1 MRTWKGMM
9 WLGIGFLAFP
19 LLSVFK
25 SYLLLYQQK
34 FLIVC
39 VSIIVFLIIKNAI
52 NFFLIFRIFIE
63 YIKEYIKDF
72 LKAIRDLFKRKS
84 VPETD
89 INIQTWEMLTKKA
102 SEFLKE
108 KQFREAI
115 IYYKSAIEEAKK
127 IFNTKPLYYIISLNH
142 LAIGYCSSGEYNKP
156 ESLFFQNLTI
166 IRKELGAEHPIYIET
181 LTALADFYR
190 LAERY
195 GESESLYRQLSEII
209 SKLVGKKHTVYLSSL
224 NNLGLLEILNG
235 KTEDGMKKLLQAS
248 RIRDL
253 ILTQKFS
260 YADEKEI
267 QEYIRTFSNDYFIL
281 LSVFCEHYSELKK
294 YTPLVF
300 DVVLRRKAIS
310 LEITTLRR
318 DKILSGQNS
327 EIRNK
332 FEKLRNIRKLIARL
346 MTEPPEK
353 MSPESHR
360 KRIYNLEQQADALER
375 ELAADISELELY
387 KKLENA
393 EHKVIAGLLPEDT
406 HLVEF
411 VSYRHYDFQKKEW
424 HSFRYIAFILSK
436 HAPKDIRMADIGEAS
451 DIDNL
456 ITQFRTTIDLT
467 IRFRKRNIATVP
479 TENIATVP
487 TENIATVPTEISDKQ
502 SIIGK
507 LLYKKLF
514 GRIADQIGKTKKMLI
529 SPDGNII
536 LLPFE
541 ALQMPDNRYVI
552 EDFEISYIDSGR
564 DLLRLQ
570 DHQPPQSRSVIL
582 ADPDFDLAGQ
592 EILPDRSSFKDITP
606 FPRLHGTKEEGE
618 TIRKLLPSSDFY
630 TDKEVLDEKVRQI
643 RGPEIFHIATHGFF
657 ISEQEKN
664 ESILQFENPLLRSG
678 LALAGANAF
687 LQGKNPAKYAGD
699 GLLMA
704 MDVSSMNLTGTDL
717 VVLSACQ
724 TGLGEVRAGE
734 GIYGLRRA
742 FTIAGAR
749 TQILS
754 LWEVPDQETKELMIS
769 FYTKILNGKGKA
781 EALRESQR
789 EMIAKFRKRGTPEL
803 PFLWGAFV
811 CVGDPGRMKQR

>member
-1 MRTWKGMM
+1 MRTGKGVM
-9 WLGIGFLAFP
+9 WLGIGFLAIP
-19 LLSVFK
+19 LLSLFK
-25 SYLLLYQQK
+25 SYLFLY
-34 FLIVC
+34 
-39 VSIIVFLIIKNAI
+39 SIAAILIIKNAK
-52 NFFLIFRIFIE
+52 NFLLIFRIFI
-63 YIKEYIKDF
+63 EYIKDF
-72 LKAIRDLFKRKS
+72 LKAIRDFFKRKPPT
-84 VPETD
+84 PED
-89 INIQTWEMLTKKA
+89 GKQDKQKWEMLMKKA

-108 KQFREAI
+108 KRFREAV

-127 IFNTKPLYYIISLNH
+127 IFNTEPLYYIISLNH
-142 LAIGYCSSGEYNKP
+142 LAIAYCSSGEYNKP
-156 ESLFFQNLTI
+156 ELLFFQNLTT
-166 IRKELGAEHPIYIET
+166 IRKELGAEHPIYVET

-195 GESESLYRQLSEII
+195 GEAESLYRQISEII
-209 SKLVGKKHTVYLSSL
+209 SKLVGKKHPVYLSSL

-235 KTEDGMKKLLQAS
+235 KSEDGMKKLLQVS
-248 RIRDL
+248 RLRDL
-253 ILTQKFS
+253 MLTQKFS

-281 LSVFCEHYSELKK
+281 LSVFYKHYSELKK
-294 YTPLVF
+294 YAPLVF

-318 DKILSGQNS
+318 DKILSGQS
-327 EIRNK
+327 PEVRNK
-332 FEKLRNIRKLIARL
+332 FEKLRNIRKIIARL

-360 KRIYNLEQQADALER
+360 KRIYNLEQQADALEK
-375 ELAADISELELY
+375 ELAAYISELELY

-393 EHKVIAGLLPEDT
+393 EHKIIASLLPEDT

-411 VSYRHYDFQKKEW
+411 VSYMHYDFQKKEW

-436 HAPKDIRMADIGEAS
+436 HAPKDIQMVDIGEAS
-451 DIDNL
+451 EIDNL
-456 ITQFRTTIDLT
+456 ITQFRTTIHALT
-467 IRFRKRNIATVP
+467 IRFKKERERNIATVP
-479 TENIATVP
+479 IEISDKQIATVP
-487 TENIATVPTEISDKQ
+487 IEISDKQ
-502 SIIGK
+502 SDIGK

-514 GRIADQIGKTKKMLI
+514 GHIADKIGKTKKMLI

-570 DHQPPQSRSVIL
+570 YRQPPQSRSVIL

-592 EILPDRSSFKDITP
+592 GMLPDRSRFKDIQP
-606 FPRLHGTKEEGE
+606 LPRLHGTKEEGE
-618 TIRKLLPSSDFY
+618 TIRKLLPLSDFY
-630 TDKEVLDEKVRQI
+630 TDKEVLDEKVKQI
-643 RGPEIFHIATHGFF
+643 RGPEIFHIATHGLF
-657 ISEQEKN
+657 ISEQKKN
-664 ESILQFENPLLRSG
+664 ERIFQSENPLLRSG
-678 LALAGANAF
+678 LALAGVNSF
-687 LQGKNPAKYAGD
+687 FQGKNPARYAGD

-704 MDVSSMNLTGTDL
+704 LDVSSMNLTGTDL

-724 TGLGEVRAGE
+724 TGLGEVRSGD

-749 TQILS
+749 TQIVS
-754 LWEVPDQETKELMIS
+754 LWSVPDQETKELMIS
-769 FYTKILNGKGKA
+769 FYTKILKGKGKA

-789 EMIAKFRKRGTPEL
+789 EMIAKLRKQGTPE
-803 PFLWGAFV
+803 PSLWGAFV
-811 CVGDPGRMKQR
+811 CIGDPGRMKQR